1 MKHKNLMLFAV
12 TLFYLGLT
20 GLQAQTMKDIDG
32 NVYKTVTIGTQVWM
46 AENLKTT
53 KYRNGEPI
61 LNVPDSLNWVKLTLT
76 KDCYCSYRNDPNNAS
91 KFGLLYNFKAM
102 TDKRNVCPAGWHI
115 PNLDEIKILCNF
127 LGGQKVAG
135 KKVGEF
141 PGGQEAGEK
150 LKSTSGWLGLDRETN
165 KPGNGT
171 NATGFNGEPFG
182 FISYKAGFFGLGY
195 SSNWWISSGDSFM
208 ASFISKELIHNGF
221 ETQAGYYIRCIKDK

>member
-12 TLFYLGLT
+12 TLFYVGLT
-20 GLQAQTMKDIDG
+20 GLHAQTMKNIDG

-53 KYRNGEPI
+53 KYRNGDPI
-61 LNVPDSLNWVKLTLT
+61 LNISDSLSWPKSFNRGG
-76 KDCYCSYRNDPNNAS
+76 YCSYRNDPNNAS

-115 PNLDEIKILCNF
+115 PSLDEIKILCNF

-135 KKVGEF
+135 IRVGEF

-150 LKSTSGWLGLDRETN
+150 LKSASGWGLDRETN

-171 NATGFNGEPFG
+171 NTTGFNGEPFG
-182 FISYKAGFFGLGY
+182 FRSYTGWFGGLGY
-195 SSNWWISSGDSFM
+195 SCIWWISSGDSFM
-208 ASFISKELIHNGF
+208 ASCISKELIHNGF